1 MVPGSWDPIPN
12 ISLEP
17 LVAHPLADPCESPQ
31 TQRRTLRKQGERQQ
45 ALPYLETVVKGISVV
60 AVATVRL
67 VGREK
72 LDPLVEE
79 GGMLEP
85 MLVTMLPMPIQKA
98 MTSPDNRPTIAP

>member
-1 MVPGSWDPIPN
+1 M
-12 ISLEP
+12 
-17 LVAHPLADPCESPQ
+17 
-31 TQRRTLRKQGERQQ
+31 RKQGERQQ

-60 AVATVRL
+60 AVAMVRL

-85 MLVTMLPMPIQKA
+85 MLVTMLPIPIQKA
-98 MTSPDNRPTIAP
+98 MTSPDNRPTIAPCRDTVHACHRASRASPHSSPQVSW